1 MLALIDT
8 AHRVEVGWGLAIG
21 RGTQE
26 VGDDHAEPLRVAVVQ
41 RADVL
46 KIINVSMKG

>member
-1 MLALIDT
+1 MLAHIDT